1 MEWIGEWIRNLAF
14 YFIFLSA
21 VMNFLPG
28 GEEKK
33 YIRFFMGM
41 LLILLVL
48 RPVLSLQGAEDF
60 LENSVLAESV
70 SQNYR
75 ELLREGESMEL
86 LGEEYVKHACE
97 RELALQV
104 RQLAE
109 GLGYQVK
116 ACEAEFFSGEELE
129 LKEIRL
135 TIQENRQAQGD
146 GGEDIKKQLMEVYNI
161 PQGNIN
167 ISIQG

>member
-28 GEEKK
+28 GEGKK
-33 YIRFFMGM
+33 YIRFFMGL

-48 RPVLSLQGAEDF
+48 RPVLSLQQADNF
-60 LENSVLAESV
+60 LENTVLAESV
-70 SQNYR
+70 SQDYR

-86 LGEEYVKHACE
+86 LGDAYVKDACE
-97 RELALQV
+97 REISLQV

-116 ACEAEFFSGEELE
+116 QCEAEFFPGEELE

-135 TIQENRQAQGD
+135 TLRENSETAED
-146 GGEDIKKQLMEVYNI
+146 GGETIKNQLMEVYNI

>member
-1 MEWIGEWIRNLAF
+1 MEWVGEWIRNLAF

-48 RPVLSLQGAEDF
+48 RPVLSFRGAGDF

-70 SQNYR
+70 SQDYR
-75 ELLREGESMEL
+75 EMLREGESMEL
-86 LGEEYVKHACE
+86 LGETYVKDACE
-97 RELALQV
+97 RELAGQV
-104 RQLAE
+104 RHLAE
-109 GLGYQVK
+109 GLGYCVLQ
-116 ACEAEFFSGEELE
+116 CQAEFFGGEELE

-135 TIQENRQAQGD
+135 TLENAESAPQD
-146 GGEDIKKQLMEVYNI
+146 NGEAIKNQLMEVYNI
-161 PQGNIN
+161 PEGNIN

>member
-48 RPVLSLQGAEDF
+48 RPVLSLQDADDF
-60 LENSVLAESV
+60 MENSVLAEAV
-70 SQNYR
+70 SQDYR
-75 ELLREGESMEL
+75 EMLREGESMEL
-86 LGEEYVKHACE
+86 LGETYVKNACE

-116 ACEAEFFSGEELE
+116 SCEAEFFPGEELE

-135 TIQENRQAQGD
+135 ALQEKQPVRED
-146 GGEDIKKQLMEVYNI
+146 GGEAIKNQLMEVYNI